1 MVEKLNINKTQ
12 LFSKKSTKAYL
23 IGGAIVA
30 TLLIGVGSMYKTI
43 TITIDGQAT
52 EVATFKTTVEGV
64 LEKNLIELSEKDKVQ
79 PALNDKIAKNDVINI
94 TKAKDINIKV
104 DGQELQIQSAE
115 ANVKDMLVAEG
126 IDLSDLDRVEPV
138 VETEISEG
146 LDIMITRVEERVITQ
161 SQAIEYETVVK
172 NDDSLD
178 NTVVK
183 TVQEGVQGEKQITL
197 KVTLEDG
204 QEVDRKVIE
213 EKIVK
218 EPIEKQV
225 VKGTMNTLV
234 ISRGETLK
242 YKKKMVMEATAYAG
256 DTITATGTVPKR
268 NPNGLSTIAVDPR
281 VIPLG
286 TKVYIEGYGYAIAE
300 DTGGAIKNNI
310 IDLFL
315 NSSQECY
322 SWGRRNVNLYIV
334 AYPGEW

>member
-1 MVEKLNINKTQ
+1 MVEKFKIYKQ
-12 LFSKKSTKAYL
+12 KLFSEKSVRKYL
-23 IGGAIVA
+23 VGGAVVA
-30 TLLIGVGSMYKTI
+30 TILIVIGSTYKTI
-43 TITIDGQAT
+43 TITIDGEAT

-64 LEKNLIELSEKDKVQ
+64 LDKNLIELSEKDKVQ
-79 PALNDKIAKNDVINI
+79 PALDAKISKNDVISI
-94 TKAKDINIKV
+94 VKAKDINIKV
-104 DGQELQIQSAE
+104 DGQDLQIQSAE
-115 ANVKDMLVAEG
+115 TNIEDMLTAEG
-126 IDLSDLDRVEPV
+126 ITLSELDRVEPV

-146 LDIMITRVEERVITQ
+146 LDVLITRVEERVITQ
-161 SQAIEYETVVK
+161 SQAIEYETIVK
-172 NDDSLD
+172 NDDNLD

-213 EKIVK
+213 EKMVK
-218 EPIEKQV
+218 EPVEKQV

-234 ISRGETLK
+234 LSRGETLK
-242 YKKKMVMEATAYAG
+242 YKKKMVMEATAYSG

-268 NPNGLSTIAVDPR
+268 NPDGLSTIAVDPR

-322 SWGRRNVNLYIV
+322 NWGRRNVSMYIV

>member
-1 MVEKLNINKTQ
+1 MVEKLKIYIQK
-12 LFSKKSTKAYL
+12 LFSNKSTKAYL
-23 IGGAIVA
+23 IGGAVVA
-30 TLLIGVGSMYKTI
+30 TLFIGVASTYKTI
-43 TITIDGQAT
+43 TITIDGEAT
-52 EVATFKTTVEGV
+52 EVATFKTTVESV
-64 LEKNLIELSEKDKVQ
+64 LNKNLIELSEKDKVQ
-79 PALNDKIAKNDVINI
+79 PALDAKISKNDVIII
-94 TKAKDINIKV
+94 TKAKDINVQV
-104 DGQELQIQSAE
+104 DGQALQIQSAE
-115 ANVKDMLVAEG
+115 ANIKDMLTAEG
-126 IDLSDLDRVEPV
+126 IALNELDRVEPI

-146 LDIMITRVEERVITQ
+146 LDVTITRVEERVITQ

-172 NDDSLD
+172 NDDGLD

-183 TVQEGVQGEKQITL
+183 TVQDGVQGEKQITL
-197 KVTLEDG
+197 KVTLENG

-218 EPIEKQV
+218 EPVEKQV

-234 ISRGETLK
+234 LSRGETLK

-256 DTITATGTVPKR
+256 DSITATGTVPKR
-268 NPNGLSTIAVDPR
+268 NPSGLSTIAVDPR

-322 SWGRRNVNLYIV
+322 NWGRRNVNLYVV